1 MQIDE
6 NQAILRVF
14 CYHFFWNNPLTMLFS
29 FKQHS
34 IMKNQL
40 TGTSPFTRNTKM
52 CTIVHMN
59 YHLLSVINNFG
70 VKLGFGDKTIESLC
84 AQENIDIDCFLTV
97 LNVYTFPEYT
107 PEIVVSK
114 SYIEN
119 LVSYYKNTH
128 EYYLNAIIP
137 TLKELINQLTINQF
151 QTTQSAL
158 IRRFHEEYV
167 SEVEKYILFNDQFV
181 FSYLQQLYK
190 ADIQLNSKLK
200 NENVTLMV
208 NDFKQKNAT
217 IEHKLFDLKNI
228 LLKYFSTPEE
238 DLVIHILYL
247 LFRFEKDF
255 QDHSSLEQK
264 VLIPLIKEL

>member
-1 MQIDE
+1 MQ
-6 NQAILRVF
+6 
-14 CYHFFWNNPLTMLFS
+14 
-29 FKQHS
+29 
-34 IMKNQL
+34 NQL

-52 CTIVHMN
+52 CTIVHTN

-97 LNVYTFPEYT
+97 LNVYTFPEYI

-137 TLKELINQLTINQF
+137 TLKDLINQLTINQF

-181 FSYLQQLYK
+181 FSYLQQLHNSEIK
-190 ADIQLNSKLK
+190 LTSKLK
-200 NENVTLMV
+200 KENVTLMV
-208 NDFKQKNAT
+208 NDFKLKNT
-217 IEHKLFDLKNI
+217 IIERKLFDLKNI
-228 LLKYFSTPEE
+228 LLKYFSTPDD

-247 LFRFEKDF
+247 LFRFEMDF
-255 QDHSSLEQK
+255 QDHSTLEQK
-264 VLIPLIKEL
+264 VLIPILKEL